1 VTGPNKRAD
10 RRVERSQKLLRDALK
25 SLVSEKDYDEIAVQE
40 IIDRANVGRSTF
52 YTHFRDKDEL
62 LVSGIHEMIGSV
74 PLSASATSGKQYEK
88 LLWFSLPIFKAIG
101 YHRYSGEARMGHPGE
116 ARMGRKGQAVLHAH
130 LQSVLARRIADE
142 VKKDLASRT
151 AGGPIPRDLLVPYVA
166 STFILVLDWWV
177 ASRRKLS
184 PEEVNDL
191 FRALVLPAL
200 AAGWGS

>member
-1 VTGPNKRAD
+1 MTAPGKRTD
-10 RRVERSQKLLRDALK
+10 RRVERSQKLLRDALR

-62 LVSGIHEMIGSV
+62 LLSGIHEMLGSV
-74 PLSASATSGKQYEK
+74 PSSASVSSGKRYEK
-88 LLWFSLPIFKAIG
+88 LIWFSLSVFKAIG
-101 YHRYSGEARMGHPGE
+101 HHRHPGE
-116 ARMGRKGQAVLHAH
+116 AKMGPKGRAVLHGH
-130 LQSVLARRIADE
+130 LQKVLAKRIADE
-142 VKKDLASRT
+142 VKKDLGSRK
-151 AGGPIPRDLLVPYVA
+151 GDVPVPRDLLVQYVA

-177 ASRRKLS
+177 ESRSKLS

-191 FRALVLPAL
+191 FRALILPAL

>member
-1 VTGPNKRAD
+1 MTAPGKRTD
-10 RRVERSQKLLRDALK
+10 RRVERSQKLLREALK

-62 LVSGIHEMIGSV
+62 LLSGIYEMLGSV
-74 PLSASATSGKQYEK
+74 PSCASTASSKKYEK
-88 LLWFSLPIFKAIG
+88 LIWFSLSVFKAIG
-101 YHRYSGEARMGHPGE
+101 HHRHPGE
-116 ARMGRKGQAVLHAH
+116 ARMGPKGRAVLHAH
-130 LQSVLARRIADE
+130 LQKVLARRIAEE
-142 VKKDLASRT
+142 VKKDLVSRK
-151 AGGPIPRDLLVPYVA
+151 AVGPIPRDLLVQYVA

-177 ASRRKLS
+177 ESRSKLP

-200 AAGWGS
+200 AAGWES